1 MLLLQTKEQWKSS
14 CTILVDNPLKLDKLN
29 EIYDRPAY
37 DVRYYVK
44 CIPGNLNV
52 NGSTLSK
59 ANHSCTAARFGDS
72 GAWISIFHLHDLIE
86 RQQYL
91 VNKDTTISVYEST
104 KLQI

>member
-1 MLLLQTKEQWKSS
+1 M
-14 CTILVDNPLKLDKLN
+14 VDNPLKLDKLN

-91 VNKDTTISVYEST
+91 VNKDTIILTIGLSVNKTMNLILLVIYVHMTSR
-104 KLQI
+104 